1 MPRLSVLLLVFAA
14 AWSVLPA
21 RAQLLLS
28 PTRVIFEGTMR
39 AAQVDVVNTTSQRAV
54 FRLSLVNRRMT
65 ERGENV
71 AADPAL
77 PGERFL
83 GEMVRFSPRQLV
95 LEPGASQVV
104 RLSLRKPEGLPAGEY
119 RSHLHIERVADGS
132 DANSVEAVAG
142 TGPTQGMQVR
152 LTALVGAMIPVIV
165 REGPPAVTLAV
176 RDLQLAPAAGSE
188 PAALSLTLA
197 REGNRSVYG
206 DVVVTL
212 APAAGGAAVEIA
224 RLSGVAVYVPNP
236 LLRLRVALQAPP
248 GLALDKGRLRV
259 AFLLKPE
266 DGARALAEADLELR

>member
-1 MPRLSVLLLVFAA
+1 MSRLSVLLLVFAA
-14 AWSVLPA
+14 AWTALPA

-39 AAQVDVVNTTSQRAV
+39 AAQVDIVNTTTQRAV
-54 FRLSLVNRRMT
+54 YRLSLVNRRMT

-71 AADPAL
+71 AADPPL

-83 GEMVRFSPRQLV
+83 GDMVRFSPRQLV

-104 RLSLRKPEGLPAGEY
+104 RLSLRKPEGLQPGEY

-132 DANSVEAVAG
+132 ETTSVEAVAA
-142 TGPTQGMQVR
+142 TGSSQNLQIR

-176 RDLQLAPAAGSE
+176 RELQHSPASGAE
-188 PAALSLTLA
+188 PAALSFALA

-206 DVVVTL
+206 DVVVTF
-212 APAAGGAAVEIA
+212 APASGGAATEVA

-236 LLRLRVALQAPP
+236 LLRLRVALQPPP
-248 GLALDKGRLRV
+248 GMVLDKGRLRV

>member
-1 MPRLSVLLLVFAA
+1 MPRLLLLLLALAA
-14 AWSVLPA
+14 AWLALPA

-28 PTRVIFEGTMR
+28 PTRVVFDGTMR

-54 FRLSLVNRRMT
+54 YRLSLVNRRMT

-71 AADPAL
+71 AADPPL
-77 PGERFL
+77 PEERFL

-104 RLSLRKPEGLPAGEY
+104 RLSLRKPEGLPPGEY

-132 DANSVEAVAG
+132 DTNSVESAAG
-142 TGPTQGMQVR
+142 TVASQGLQIR

-176 RDLQLAPAAGSE
+176 RELQLAPAAAGD
-188 PAALSLTLA
+188 PPALSFALA

-206 DVVVTL
+206 DVIVTHL
-212 APAAGGAAVEIA
+212 SGAAGSGVEVA
-224 RLSGVAVYVPNP
+224 RLSGIAVYVPNAT
-236 LLRLRVALQAPP
+236 LRLRLALQPPP
-248 GLALDKGRLRV
+248 GVALDKGRLRV

-266 DGARALAEADLELR
+266 EGARSLAEAELELR

>member
-1 MPRLSVLLLVFAA
+1 MSRLSVLLLVFAA

-39 AAQVDVVNTTSQRAV
+39 AAQVDIVNTTSQRAV
-54 FRLSLVNRRMT
+54 YRLSLVNRRMT

-83 GEMVRFSPRQLV
+83 GDMVRFSPRQLV

-104 RLSLRKPEGLPAGEY
+104 RLSLRKPEGLPPGEY

-132 DANSVEAVAG
+132 DATSVEAVAG
-142 TGPTQGMQVR
+142 TGASQGLQIR

-176 RDLQLAPAAGSE
+176 RDLQLAPATGSD
-188 PAALSLTLA
+188 PAALSFTLA
-197 REGNRSVYG
+197 RDGNRSVYG
-206 DVVVTL
+206 DVVVT
-212 APAAGGAAVEIA
+212 ATPAAGGAAVEVA

-248 GLALDKGRLRV
+248 GVALDKGRLRV

-266 DGARALAEADLELR
+266 DGARALAEAELELR

>member
-14 AWSVLPA
+14 AWAALPA

-54 FRLSLVNRRMT
+54 YRLSLVNRRMT

-71 AADPAL
+71 AADPPL

-83 GEMVRFSPRQLV
+83 GDMVRFSPRQLV

-104 RLSLRKPEGLPAGEY
+104 RLSLRKPEGLQAGEY

-132 DANSVEAVAG
+132 DTTSVESVAG
-142 TGPTQGMQVR
+142 TGSSQNMQIR

-176 RDLQLAPAAGSE
+176 RELQLAPASGSD
-188 PAALSLTLA
+188 PAALSFALA

-212 APAAGGAAVEIA
+212 VPATGGAPVEVA
-224 RLSGVAVYVPNP
+224 RLSGIAVYVPNAI
-236 LLRLRVALQAPP
+236 LRLRVALQLPP
-248 GLALDKGRLRV
+248 GMVLDKGRLRV
-259 AFLLKPE
+259 AFQLKPE

>member
-14 AWSVLPA
+14 AWAALPA

-54 FRLSLVNRRMT
+54 YRLSLVNRRMA

-71 AADPAL
+71 AADPPL

-83 GEMVRFSPRQLV
+83 GDMVRFSPRQLV

-104 RLSLRKPEGLPAGEY
+104 RLSLRKPEGLQAGEY

-132 DANSVEAVAG
+132 DTTSVESVAG
-142 TGPTQGMQVR
+142 TGSSQNMQIR

-176 RDLQLAPAAGSE
+176 RELQLAPASGSD
-188 PAALSLTLA
+188 PAALSFALA

-212 APAAGGAAVEIA
+212 VPATGGAPVEVA
-224 RLSGVAVYVPNP
+224 RLSGIAVYVPNAI
-236 LLRLRVALQAPP
+236 LRLRVALQPPP
-248 GLALDKGRLRV
+248 GMVLDKGRLRV
-259 AFLLKPE
+259 AFQLKPE

>member
-14 AWSVLPA
+14 AWAALPA

-54 FRLSLVNRRMT
+54 YRLSLVNRRMT

-71 AADPAL
+71 AADPPL

-83 GEMVRFSPRQLV
+83 GDMVRFSPRQLV

-104 RLSLRKPEGLPAGEY
+104 RLSLRKPEGLQAGEY

-132 DANSVEAVAG
+132 DTTSVESVVG
-142 TGPTQGMQVR
+142 TGSSQNMQIR

-176 RDLQLAPAAGSE
+176 RELQLAPASGSD
-188 PAALSLTLA
+188 PAALSFALS

-212 APAAGGAAVEIA
+212 VPATGGAPVEVA
-224 RLSGVAVYVPNP
+224 RLSGIAVYVPNAI
-236 LLRLRVALQAPP
+236 LRLRVALQPPP
-248 GLALDKGRLRV
+248 GMVLDKGRLRV
-259 AFLLKPE
+259 AFQLKPE